1 MTKKELRDKLNKG
14 SHLEDLFDFS
24 DGQEC
29 IIYKGNFEVSDK
41 IIYIPDIDL
50 NQIDTECALSN
61 EDIENVIHNCYT
73 GNDFVKE
80 CSGHEDLARE
90 SFDFVDWQH
99 PNLQDVLVAYD
110 EDEFQEKYGFSMEAL
125 G

>member
-1 MTKKELRDKLNKG
+1 MTKKELRDKLYEG
-14 SHLEDLFDFS
+14 SHLENLFDFS

-73 GNDFVKE
+73 GNDFV
-80 CSGHEDLARE
+80 
-90 SFDFVDWQH
+90 
-99 PNLQDVLVAYD
+99 
-110 EDEFQEKYGFSMEAL
+110 
-125 G
+125 